1 MATTSTD
8 RIHSTTLGVIFIAPL
23 KSPLPNHP
31 NRSSNPTSMQ
41 RKKLGH
47 FPRRRILTYV
57 LTHICTV
64 LFVPK
69 VSSVVVHLAHK
80 SSGAR
85 CVPALHSG
93 KISEVEPL
101 KKD

>member
-1 MATTSTD
+1 MPPK
-8 RIHSTTLGVIFIAPL
+8 AP
-23 KSPLPNHP
+23 PLPNHP
-31 NRSSNPTSMQ
+31 NCSSNPTSMQ
-41 RKKLGH
+41 RKKLGD

-64 LFVPK
+64 SFVPK

-80 SSGAR
+80 SPGAR

-93 KISEVEPL
+93 KFSEAGPL
-101 KKD
+101 KKV